1 MIEKLQEKLFLESQ
15 EILTEISKI
24 EDKQDFWLK
33 RHLFKGIADRIS
45 MLEYL
50 EDYEVEEETL
60 TEEIE
65 MIEAGQSIE
74 EESIKSESAVSEIY
88 ISHDEGKEHPQE
100 KIKLAKIKS
109 PNFVKSNLPIPSFD
123 KNISEGRS
131 KGRDFMLD
139 LNDRIAFTKVLFKGN
154 QIEMNEV
161 LAKLNT
167 FGDLETAREY
177 LSDIYHSKN
186 WSSVDEYAQRLWS
199 LVEEKFS

>member
-45 MLEYL
+45 MLE
-50 EDYEVEEETL
+50 
-60 TEEIE
+60 
-65 MIEAGQSIE
+65 
-74 EESIKSESAVSEIY
+74 SAVSEIY
-88 ISHDEGKEHPQE
+88 ISHDEGEEHPQE

-109 PNFVKSNLPIPSFD
+109 PNFVKSNLPMPSFD
-123 KNISEGRS
+123 KNISEGIS

-139 LNDRIAFTKVLFKGN
+139 LNDRIAFTKMLFKGN

-186 WSSVDEYAQRLWS
+186 WLSVDEYAQRLWS

>member
-50 EDYEVEEETL
+50 EDYEVEEETP

-65 MIEAGQSIE
+65 ISEIGMIEAGQSIE

-88 ISHDEGKEHPQE
+88 ISHDEGEEHPQE

-109 PNFVKSNLPIPSFD
+109 PNFVKSNLLMPSFD
-123 KNISEGRS
+123 KNISEGIS

-167 FGDLETAREY
+167 FGDLETARE
-177 LSDIYHSKN
+177 
-186 WSSVDEYAQRLWS
+186 
-199 LVEEKFS
+199 